1 MKNSRKC
8 IKCECEAIWKI
19 DPLSLPEPQSINTTI
34 PVPVGIREIENPDA
48 GLLERPVERL
58 SVGTFD
64 VYVCAR
70 CGYSEL
76 WAKDID
82 DLGKLRKGAEG
93 GNGTKVMR
101 LKKKEP

>member
-8 IKCECEAIWKI
+8 IKCDCEAIWKI
-19 DPLSLPEPQSINTTI
+19 DPLSLPDPDSSNVVL
-34 PVPVGIREIENPDA
+34 PVPVGVREIDNPDP
-48 GLLERPVERL
+48 GLIGRPFVRTA
-58 SVGTFD
+58 VGTFD

-76 WAKDID
+76 WAKDIE
-82 DLGKLRKGAEG
+82 DLGKLRKGPPE

-101 LKKKEP
+101 LKKRDE